1 MSRADGYRQGI
12 NPGCLGKFTRLCGV
26 GVQRI
31 GFIDLH
37 IIFLAA
43 KLPQLRFDADIK
55 AMAKIHHLFD
65 P

>member
-1 MSRADGYRQGI
+1 MATARESIPVARQI
-12 NPGCLGKFTRLCGV
+12 HALNGV

-31 GFIDLH
+31 CFIDLH